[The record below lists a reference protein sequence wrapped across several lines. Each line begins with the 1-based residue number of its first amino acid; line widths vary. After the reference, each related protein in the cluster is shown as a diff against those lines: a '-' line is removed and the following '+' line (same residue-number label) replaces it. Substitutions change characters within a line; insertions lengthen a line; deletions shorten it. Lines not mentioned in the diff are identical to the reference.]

1 MNPSAILAAIETA
14 KALRAEAQSAR
25 DVLLSA
31 LQEDLLLADA
41 TRDLLST
48 MHLAVASDSRHQEIR
63 GIRPALIGKLQ
74 PLAASHGFTLS
85 LTLTNTVVIT
95 AN

>member
-1 MNPSAILAAIETA
+1 MNPSAVIAAIETA
-14 KALRAEAQSAR
+14 KALRAEAQAAR
-25 DVLLSA
+25 DALLFGI
-31 LQEDLLLADA
+31 QQDLLLADA

-63 GIRPALIGKLQ
+63 GLNPALIGKLQ
-74 PLAASHGFTLS
+74 PLAESHGFTLS
-85 LTLTNTVVIT
+85 LSLTNSVFIT